1 MEAADTV
8 AIPLQWF
15 LGAVG
20 SLTAVIG
27 ILGRT
32 IFKVQEERR
41 TGDLASQEKMLV
53 AMRNSTEAIN
63 RLAQA
68 LGSKEGV

>member
-1 MEAADTV
+1 MEPSSTV

-27 ILGRT
+27 VLGRT

-41 TGDLASQEKMLV
+41 TADLATQEKMLV
-53 AMRNSTEAIN
+53 TMRNSTEAIEK
-63 RLAQA
+63 LAQA
-68 LGSKEGV
+68 LGANKG